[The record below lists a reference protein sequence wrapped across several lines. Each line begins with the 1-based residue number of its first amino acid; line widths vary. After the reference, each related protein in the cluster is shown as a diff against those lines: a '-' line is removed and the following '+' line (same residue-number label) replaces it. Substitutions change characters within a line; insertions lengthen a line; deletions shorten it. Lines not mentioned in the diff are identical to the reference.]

1 MEYGCIGR
9 NLIHSFSPT
18 IHSMIGRYEY
28 ELRELP
34 PDRLAAFMTEG
45 DFRGVNV
52 TIPYKK
58 AAVPY
63 LHELSP
69 RAKSIG
75 AVNTVINR
83 NGLLYGYNTDF
94 GGLQA
99 LLAKIGVEIRGKKAL
114 VLGSGGTS
122 ETALAVLQSGGAGEI
137 YRVSRSGKDGAL
149 TYGQARARHKDAQI
163 IINTTPCGMFPDTDE
178 QPVDLSAF
186 PDLCAVADAIY
197 NPLRTNLVL
206 QAQKMGLPAEGGLYM
221 LVAQAVLA
229 AELFSGQP
237 LPECETQRIYDG
249 LLSQTRNLVLIGMP
263 GSGKT
268 TVGRL
273 LAKELGREL
282 LDVDE
287 LIMQKAGRPI
297 RHIFESIGEGGFRRL
312 EAEIIAEVSRQN
324 GVIIAS
330 GGGSV
335 LLEDNARRLAQNGR
349 MFFLDRSPDRLQP
362 TEDRPLADSEEK
374 IRKLYRERLPV
385 YVDAADQVIKA
396 DGAPESVVRSLI
408 GSML

>member
-1 MEYGCIGR
+1 MKYGCIGR
-9 NLIHSFSPT
+9 RLAHSFSPT
-18 IHSMIGRYEY
+18 VHSLIGRYDY
-28 ELRELP
+28 ELREIAP
-34 PDRLAAFMTEG
+34 EELAAFMTER

-58 AAVPY
+58 EVIPY

-69 RAKSIG
+69 RAKSSG

-94 GGLQA
+94 GGMQA
-99 LLAKIGVEIRGKKAL
+99 LLAKMGADVRGKKAL
-114 VLGSGGTS
+114 ILGSGGTS
-122 ETALAVLQSGGAGEI
+122 ETAFAVLKSGGTGEI

-149 TYGQARARHKDAQI
+149 TYEQARLRHKDAQI
-163 IINTTPCGMFPDTDE
+163 IINTTPCGMFPEADE
-178 QPVDLSAF
+178 QPIDLSWF
-186 PDLCAVADAIY
+186 PDLYAVADAIY

-206 QAQKMGLPAEGGLYM
+206 QAQKMDLPAEGGLYM

-237 LPECETQRIYDG
+237 LPPDETQRIYDG

-263 GSGKT
+263 GCGKT

-273 LAKELGREL
+273 LAKELGRKL

-287 LIMQKAGRPI
+287 LIVQRAGCSVR
-297 RHIFESIGEGGFRRL
+297 RIFESRGEDGFRSL
-312 EAEIIAEVSRQN
+312 EAEVIAEISQQS
-324 GVIIAS
+324 GVIIAG

-335 LLEDNARRLAQNGR
+335 LREENVRRLARNGKLI
-349 MFFLDRSPDRLQP
+349 FLDRSPDQLLP
-362 TEDRPLADSEEK
+362 TQDRPLADSVKK
-374 IRKLYRERLPV
+374 IRTLYRERLPI
-385 YVDAADQVIKA
+385 YMEAADQAVKVDEPPDIVA
-396 DGAPESVVRSLI
+396 RSI
-408 GSML
+408 IRSML